1 MKIRR
6 PIQSVELNGEN
17 RITENMMVLDVT
29 YLVAGGELLCCFG
42 LIPQSRCNRTTAC
55 ACHKAWPV
63 GETVRRF
70 VLDLGLE

>member
-6 PIQSVELNGEN
+6 PIQSVELNGED

-29 YLVAGGELLCCFG
+29 CLVAVGELLCCLG
-42 LIPQSRCNRTTAC
+42 LIPQSRCNRATAC
-55 ACHKAWPV
+55 ACHKAWPG

-70 VLDLGLE
+70 VLNLS